1 MKIRLILATNDREY
15 AQRFT
20 AGMSDT
26 LNTVSIS
33 VCTNLLHL
41 NDMLR
46 EGRYDICLAD
56 PDVVPELRSEDVK
69 LAVMLWSPQ
78 TDFSPAGDNYPKV
91 NKYQR
96 ISAIVSHLIRLYAEV
111 ADQYA
116 VSGDRANITVVWSPA
131 GGCGKTTV
139 AAAYAARMAKLGK
152 TVTYLDLENFSSTE
166 ALFSQSGI
174 SLSAV
179 FEQMANNMG
188 LQLLGMRTTDA
199 SSGIHYFGM
208 PDNYDDMNVLSE
220 EDCIKIVKAA
230 AENTEELVLDLSS
243 QCDRRTLALMNEA
256 TRILLVADYSKTSE
270 IKLQQ
275 FMHQSNTF
283 HRFQNKMTLVANKGA
298 GFKNMDALP
307 VSRLPMV
314 DTKDMAV
321 IYNKLSEYSI

>member
-26 LNTVSIS
+26 LNTMSIS
-33 VCTNLLHL
+33 ICTNLLNL
-41 NDMLR
+41 KDMLR
-46 EGRYDICLAD
+46 EGNYDICLAD

-78 TDFSPAGDNYPKV
+78 ADQSLAGQNYPKV
-91 NKYQR
+91 KKYQR
-96 ISAIVSHLIRLYAEV
+96 ISSIVSQLIRLYAEV

-116 VSGDRANITVVWSPA
+116 GSGDSANITVVWSPA

-139 AAAYAARMAKLGK
+139 AVAYAERMAKLGK
-152 TVTYLDLENFSSTE
+152 TVTYLNLENFASTG
-166 ALFSQSGI
+166 ALFSQPGI

-188 LQLLGMRTTDA
+188 LQLLGMRTADA
-199 SSGIHYFGM
+199 ATGIHYFGM

-220 EDCIKIVKAA
+220 EDCVKIVKAA
-230 AENTEELVLDLSS
+230 AENSEELVLDLSS
-243 QCDRRTLALMNEA
+243 QCDRRTVALMNEA

-275 FMHQSNTF
+275 FMDQSNTF
-283 HRFQNKMTLVANKGA
+283 HRFQNKMTLIANKGA
-298 GFKNMDALP
+298 GFKNMEKLP

-314 DTKDMAV
+314 ETKDLTAV
-321 IYNKLSEYSI
+321 YNKLSEYSI